1 MKDPLKY
8 AFTLLKFR
16 FRSENELR
24 KRMKQKGF
32 TDEEIE
38 STVNYL
44 KGKGL
49 LNERLLAEELTE
61 KYQSKGVSPRKIER
75 ILRGLG
81 VKGEVIDETL
91 PVLEINEDAL
101 IKVVEKITR
110 GSKKLDQKT
119 FRRILNKFAYLGYTP
134 QETFEF
140 LKRQGFDLDFSEFSQ

>member
-16 FRSENELR
+16 FRSESELKR
-24 KRMKQKGF
+24 RMKQKGF

-44 KGKGL
+44 RDKGL

-119 FRRILNKFAYLGYTP
+119 LRRILNKFAYLGYTP

-140 LKRQGFDLDFSEFSQ
+140 LKRQGFDLNFSEFSQ

>member
-44 KGKGL
+44 KDKGL

-119 FRRILNKFAYLGYTP
+119 LKRILNKFAYLGYTP

-140 LKRQGFDLDFSEFSQ
+140 LKRQGFDLNFSEFSQ

>member
-8 AFTLLKFR
+8 ALTLLKFR

-44 KGKGL
+44 KDKGL

-61 KYQSKGVSPRKIER
+61 KYQSKGLSPRKIER

-119 FRRILNKFAYLGYTP
+119 LRRILNKFAYLGYTP

-140 LKRQGFDLDFSEFSQ
+140 LKRQGFDLNFSEFSQ

>member
-44 KGKGL
+44 RDKGL
-49 LNERLLAEELTE
+49 LNERLLAEELAE

-119 FRRILNKFAYLGYTP
+119 LSRILNKFAYLGYTP
-134 QETFEF
+134 QETLEF
-140 LKRQGFDLDFSEFSQ
+140 LKRQGFDLNFSEFSQ

>member
-44 KGKGL
+44 RDKGL
-49 LNERLLAEELTE
+49 LNERLLAEELAE

-119 FRRILNKFAYLGYTP
+119 LSRILNKFAYLGYTP

-140 LKRQGFDLDFSEFSQ
+140 LKRQGFDLNFSEFSQ

>member
-16 FRSENELR
+16 LRSESELR

-38 STVNYL
+38 STVDYL
-44 KGKGL
+44 RDKGL
-49 LNERLLAEELTE
+49 LNERVLAEEVTE

-75 ILRGLG
+75 ILEGLG

-119 FRRILNKFAYLGYTP
+119 LRRILNKFAYLGYTP

-140 LKRQGFDLDFSEFSQ
+140 LKRQGFDLNFSEFSQ

>member
-1 MKDPLKY
+1 
-8 AFTLLKFR
+8 
-16 FRSENELR
+16 
-24 KRMKQKGF
+24 MKQKGF

-44 KGKGL
+44 RDKGL

-119 FRRILNKFAYLGYTP
+119 LRRILNKFAYLGYTP

-140 LKRQGFDLDFSEFSQ
+140 LKRQGFDLNFSEFSQ

>member
-44 KGKGL
+44 RDKGL

-81 VKGEVIDETL
+81 VKGEVIGETL

-119 FRRILNKFAYLGYTP
+119 LRRILNKFAYLGYTP
-134 QETFEF
+134 QETLEF
-140 LKRQGFDLDFSEFSQ
+140 LKRQGFDLNFSEFSQ

>member
-44 KGKGL
+44 KDKGL

-61 KYQSKGVSPRKIER
+61 KYQSKGLSPRKIER

-119 FRRILNKFAYLGYTP
+119 LRRILNKFAYLGYTP

-140 LKRQGFDLDFSEFSQ
+140 LKRQGFDLNFSEFSQ

>member
-1 MKDPLKY
+1 MKDPIKY

-32 TDEEIE
+32 SDEEIE

-44 KGKGL
+44 RDKGL

-91 PVLEINEDAL
+91 SVLEINEDAL

-119 FRRILNKFAYLGYTP
+119 LRRILNKFAYLGYTP

-140 LKRQGFDLDFSEFSQ
+140 LKRQGFDLNFSEFSQ

>member
-44 KGKGL
+44 REKGL

-75 ILRGLG
+75 ILRALG

-119 FRRILNKFAYLGYTP
+119 LRRILNKFAYLGYTP

-140 LKRQGFDLDFSEFSQ
+140 LKRQGFDLNFSEFSQ

>member
-44 KGKGL
+44 RDKGL

-101 IKVVEKITR
+101 IKVVEKITH

-119 FRRILNKFAYLGYTP
+119 LRRILNKFAYLGYTP

>member
-1 MKDPLKY
+1 MKDPIKY

-16 FRSENELR
+16 FRSESELR
-24 KRMKQKGF
+24 RRMKQKGF

-44 KGKGL
+44 RDKGL

-75 ILRGLG
+75 ILRSLG

-119 FRRILNKFAYLGYTP
+119 LRRILNKFAYLGYTP

-140 LKRQGFDLDFSEFSQ
+140 LKRHGFDLNFSEFSQ

>member
-44 KGKGL
+44 RDKGL

-119 FRRILNKFAYLGYTP
+119 LRRILNKFAYLGYTP

-140 LKRQGFDLDFSEFSQ
+140 LKRQGFDLNFSDFSQ

>member
-44 KGKGL
+44 RDKGL

-110 GSKKLDQKT
+110 GSKKLDQRT
-119 FRRILNKFAYLGYTP
+119 LRRILNKFAYLGYTP

-140 LKRQGFDLDFSEFSQ
+140 LKRQGFDLNFSDFSQ

>member
-32 TDEEIE
+32 TDDEIE

-44 KGKGL
+44 RDKGL

-91 PVLEINEDAL
+91 PVLGINEDAL

-119 FRRILNKFAYLGYTP
+119 LRRILNKFAYLGYTP

-140 LKRQGFDLDFSEFSQ
+140 LKRQGFDLNFSEFSQ

>member
-44 KGKGL
+44 RDKGL

-119 FRRILNKFAYLGYTP
+119 LRRILNKFAYLGYTP

-140 LKRQGFDLDFSEFSQ
+140 LKRQGFDLNFSEFSQ

>member
-8 AFTLLKFR
+8 ALTLLKFR

-44 KGKGL
+44 RDKGL
-49 LNERLLAEELTE
+49 LNERLLAEELAE

-119 FRRILNKFAYLGYTP
+119 LSRILNKFAYLGYTP

-140 LKRQGFDLDFSEFSQ
+140 LKRQGFDLNFSEFSQ